1 MKKKVTFWIVMIL
14 VNVSLG
20 VVSVRTYRNMDA
32 RITGVE
38 AELTLTSEK
47 TAAELLN
54 ILGVDGKY
62 DFNNNLMIMRVWD
75 LNEFLNYKVYVRTTV
90 VLEVPD
96 KLREL
101 SSESA
106 QSITKV
112 SEAPAMIIGRYVL
125 MASHVSDAEI
135 FSRQTIG
142 IMTPEGALGITLSL
156 KVLKYNIVLLA
167 PDGSK
172 RSLIELYRNKEK
184 DFALFEIP
192 ALPAGRQ
199 ENVNPDGTV
208 RAGILNFPFEIGESD
223 ELKIGHF
230 IYLNGKPKINSE
242 VARPGFVTSLVSAS
256 PDGAL
261 LEVKKNDNEFGISQS
276 TDQGDSGSSIVVFRD
291 GRPELVG
298 IYLGWI
304 GKTEDNGKNTRS
316 RALKINVAVNEIKA
330 KLDIDLRELQHQILA
345 IR

>member
-1 MKKKVTFWIVMIL
+1 
-14 VNVSLG
+14 
-20 VVSVRTYRNMDA
+20 
-32 RITGVE
+32 
-38 AELTLTSEK
+38 
-47 TAAELLN
+47 
-54 ILGVDGKY
+54 
-62 DFNNNLMIMRVWD
+62 MIMRVWD

-172 RSLIELYRNKEK
+172 HSLTELYRNKEK
-184 DFALFEIP
+184 DFSLFEIK
-192 ALPAGRQ
+192 

-242 VARPGFVTSLVSAS
+242 VARPGFVTSLVTAVQVSA
-256 PDGAL
+256 
-261 LEVKKNDNEFGISQS
+261 LEVKKDDNEFGISQS

>member
-1 MKKKVTFWIVMIL
+1 MKKKAAFWVVMIL
-14 VNVSLG
+14 VNAGLG

-172 RSLIELYRNKEK
+172 HSLTELYRNKEK
-184 DFALFEIP
+184 DFSLFEIK
-192 ALPAGRQ
+192 

-304 GKTEDNGKNTRS
+304 GKTDDNGKNTRS

>member
-172 RSLIELYRNKEK
+172 HSLTELYRNKEK
-184 DFALFEIP
+184 DFSLFEIK
-192 ALPAGRQ
+192 

-242 VARPGFVTSLVSAS
+242 VARPGFVTSLVTAVQVSA
-256 PDGAL
+256 
-261 LEVKKNDNEFGISQS
+261 LEVKKDDNEFGISQS